1 MGTYSWRSSIMA
13 INFPSSLDNGTSL
26 PYPSATDDT
35 NSPSLSGLQDNQND
49 ALIAL
54 ETKLGIADA
63 NSQTPVTGN
72 LLASTATGESSWSVP
87 YPASTIVG
95 ISDTQ
100 TLTNKTIDISN
111 NTITNLAGA
120 DIASQSIT
128 AAQIANAT
136 ITATQIAN
144 ATITATQIANNTIT
158 NTQIADTTITATQI
172 ANSSVATLYNPYKF
186 SVYIPSGSTQALT
199 QTTFTTII
207 FGDKYFDTSNN
218 YDATTGIFTAPIAG
232 FYQFN
237 ARTSVGPVGGLY
249 VTSIFHNGTSGTE
262 YRGDETTAPAAT
274 DVVGSTA
281 SALIQLATGD
291 TVQVTGFTSVSG
303 IGTDSGAPQF
313 FSGFLVSAT

>member
-1 MGTYSWRSSIMA
+1 MA
-13 INFPSSLDNGTSL
+13 NYPTSLDTGTSL
-26 PYPSATDDT
+26 PYPSAIDNTE
-35 NSPSLSGLQDNQND
+35 SPSLSGLNGSQNN

-54 ETKLGIADA
+54 ETKLGI
-63 NSQTPVTGN
+63 T
-72 LLASTATGESSWSVP
+72 ASTPTAGMLLRSTTDGESTWDLP
-87 YPASTIVG
+87 YPASGTFAG
-95 ISDTQ
+95 LTDTQ
-100 TLTNKTIDISN
+100 TLTNKTINAAN

-128 AAQIANAT
+128 ATQIANAT

-144 ATITATQIANNTIT
+144 ATITATQIANATIT
-158 NTQIADTTITATQI
+158 ATQIANATITATQI

-186 SVYIPSGSTQALT
+186 SVYIPSGSSQALT
-199 QTTFTTII
+199 QYTFTTII

-237 ARTSVGPVGGLY
+237 ARTSVGSVGGLY
-249 VTSIFHNGTSGTE
+249 LTSIFHNGTSGTE
-262 YRGDETTAPAAT
+262 YRGGETTAPGGS
-274 DVVGSTA
+274 DVVGNNA
-281 SALIQLATGD
+281 AALIQLAIGD
-291 TVQVTGFTSVSG
+291 TVQVTGYTSLSG